1 MRHLIR
7 RFTPAVLLVPFL
19 SCATSPAVD
28 GQAPTPTPVVL
39 SRASFETPL
48 TVFISDLHFGLGR
61 TSDNRWN
68 PLDDFR
74 WSRALKVFLDAISA
88 ETNDKTTL
96 VIAGDLFEMWQ
107 HPSVRCRSGD
117 ADHGCTVA
125 QMEQI
130 ARTIVAGHRGD
141 LETLGAFAGRGGNH
155 VVVIP
160 GNHDAALML
169 PTVWSIVLPAFSA
182 PAGKVERIDSGVWV
196 SKDGQIVAEH
206 GHQMP
211 GEDVNGYKTWP
222 RVTAAFRG
230 KEFMLRPWGELF
242 VAGLYDDVEQRYS
255 LIDNLIPQSNGVRH
269 YLKDRGFLGGASDVA
284 RFIAF
289 NLTQT
294 SLKQISDLGEPPTEG
309 PPPWDVARAR
319 QLGWR
324 LFARAIPPAGP
335 EGADAEEGWYRAK
348 LEKGEGR
355 EWLDVRARLDSLA
368 RDSMAIPDDEVR
380 NLCDKV
386 AAAATTEADI
396 CPRKDPT
403 LGKEILKSLS
413 PGARLRALQAHLKKR
428 HEQVPGM
435 RVFIYGHTHELQC
448 TSKVTPE
455 GLVPFDV
462 ANTGAFQR
470 LADDAKFTKKASEM
484 HITPAQALS
493 RLTVED
499 LPPCYTAVLVRY
511 NGADPVVSVKNWLM
525 AETDATGQFV
535 DPTDCRCAKLGSSCE
550 SGAPCP

>member
-1 MRHLIR
+1 MPDHIR
-7 RFTPAVLLVPFL
+7 RLAPALLAALTV
-19 SCATSPAVD
+19 SCTATSSLN
-28 GQAPTPTPVVL
+28 GQAPTPTPVAL
-39 SRASFETPL
+39 RRASFETPL

-74 WSRALKVFLDAISA
+74 WSKALKGFLDAISA
-88 ETNDKTTL
+88 GTNNQTTL

-117 ADHGCTVA
+117 ANHGCTVA
-125 QMEQI
+125 QMEEI
-130 ARTIVAGHRGD
+130 ARTIIAGHRGD
-141 LETLGAFAGRGGNH
+141 LAMLGAFAGRGSNR

-160 GNHDAALML
+160 GNHDAALLL
-169 PTVWSIVLPAFSA
+169 PSVWSIVLPAFSA

-196 SKDGQIVAEH
+196 SKNGQIVSEH

-222 RVTAAFRG
+222 KVTAAFRG

-255 LIDNLIPQSNGVRH
+255 LIDNLIPQSDGVRH
-269 YLKDRGFLGGASDVA
+269 YLKDRGFFGGASDVA

-289 NLTQT
+289 NLVET
-294 SLKQISDLGEPPTEG
+294 SLGQLGDLGGPPSEG
-309 PPPWDVARAR
+309 PPPWDVARSR

-324 LFARAIPPAGP
+324 LFARAMPQQ
-335 EGADAEEGWYRAK
+335 DWYRTQ
-348 LEKGEGR
+348 LERAEAR
-355 EWLDVRARLDSLA
+355 QWRDVRAQLDSIA
-368 RDSMAIPDDEVR
+368 QDSKALPDDEVR

-386 AAAATTEADI
+386 AAAASAEAEL
-396 CPRKDPT
+396 CPRVDPT
-403 LGKEILKSLS
+403 LGREILKSLS
-413 PGARLRALQAHLKKR
+413 PGARLRALQAHLKTR
-428 HEQVPGM
+428 HEQVDEM

-455 GLVPFDV
+455 GLVPFEV

-470 LADDAKFTKKASEM
+470 LADNGKFTKRASEI
-484 HITPAQALS
+484 HLTPAQALS
-493 RLTVED
+493 RLTVND
-499 LPPCYTAVLVRY
+499 LPACYTAVLVTY
-511 NGADPVVSVKNWLM
+511 KDGDPVVSVKNWLM
-525 AETDATGQFV
+525 EETDVTGQFV
-535 DPTDCRCAKLGSSCE
+535 DPTDCRCAKLGSACGS
-550 SGAPCP
+550 SAPCP

>member
-1 MRHLIR
+1 LK
-7 RFTPAVLLVPFL
+7 
-19 SCATSPAVD
+19 
-28 GQAPTPTPVVL
+28 
-39 SRASFETPL
+39 RASFETPL

-74 WSRALKVFLDAISA
+74 WSKALKGFLDAISGD
-88 ETNDKTTL
+88 TNNQTTL

-117 ADHGCTVA
+117 ASHGCTVA

-130 ARTIVAGHRGD
+130 ARTIVAGHRND
-141 LETLGAFAGRGGNH
+141 LEALGAFAGRGSNR

-160 GNHDAALML
+160 GNHDAALLL
-169 PTVWSIVLPAFSA
+169 PSVWSIVLPAFSA
-182 PAGKVERIDSGVWV
+182 PAGRVERMDSGVWV
-196 SKDGQIVAEH
+196 SKNGQLVSEH

-222 RVTAAFRG
+222 KVTAALRG

-255 LIDNLIPQSNGVRH
+255 LIDNLIPQSDGVRH
-269 YLKDRGFLGGASDVA
+269 YLKDRGFFGGAADVA

-289 NLTQT
+289 NLVET
-294 SLKQISDLGEPPTEG
+294 SLGQLGDLGEPPSEG
-309 PPPWDVARAR
+309 PPPWDVTRSR

-324 LFARAIPPAGP
+324 LFARATPRGGEGEPAD
-335 EGADAEEGWYRAK
+335 EDEGWYRAK
-348 LEKGEGR
+348 LEKGEGQQ
-355 EWLDVRARLDSLA
+355 WLDVRAQLDSLA
-368 RDSMAIPDDEVR
+368 QDSIATPDDEVR

-386 AAAATTEADI
+386 AAAAKTEAEL
-396 CPRKDPT
+396 CPRMDPT

-428 HEQVPGM
+428 HEQVPEM
-435 RVFIYGHTHELQC
+435 RVFIYGHTHALQC
-448 TSKVTPE
+448 TNKVTPE
-455 GLVPFDV
+455 GLAPFDV

-470 LADDAKFTKKASEM
+470 LADDAKFTKRASDM
-484 HITPAQALS
+484 HITPAQALKQ
-493 RLTVED
+493 LTVND
-499 LPPCYTAVLVRY
+499 LPACYSAVLVTYRD
-511 NGADPVVSVKNWLM
+511 GDPVISVKSWLM
-525 AETDATGQFV
+525 EETATTGQFV
-535 DPTDCRCAKLGSSCE
+535 DPTDCRCAKLGSACE
-550 SGAPCP
+550 STIPCP